1 MAALHNS
8 ALSGA
13 GARAAGRGRRLPPR
27 AALGLVAALSLPALP
42 AAASCTS
49 LAFTAQSTAVNWR
62 GGVGTGYAVFDN
74 ADRVQAV
81 PITVTSSGG
90 TCTYFIT
97 ATLLGPDTY
106 VRRQLIG
113 GGDALKFNVYADSTR
128 STIIRDI
135 PAAGPSDVLVGTFAS
150 NGRVVDNQ
158 TYYFDIPPLQV
169 VHPGSYE
176 TTLLF
181 KLYQGNLVSNQLMQ
195 MQQVRHRA
203 NVYAATE
210 VSLVGQGQPFNR
222 ASVASALD
230 LGNITEQ
237 RIAGPVQ
244 AGLNMRIRTNTGYAV
259 TLQSQYSGMLRLGDT
274 IEGAI
279 PYTLTVNGQATPLSG
294 GAVAALPPAST
305 LTGPDGVNLPI
316 NIVLTPGAGQQRP
329 PAGVYRDVITISV
342 RPY

>member
-1 MAALHNS
+1 
-8 ALSGA
+8 
-13 GARAAGRGRRLPPR
+13 
-27 AALGLVAALSLPALP
+27 
-42 AAASCTS
+42 
-49 LAFTAQSTAVNWR
+49 
-62 GGVGTGYAVFDN
+62 
-74 ADRVQAV
+74 
-81 PITVTSSGG
+81 
-90 TCTYFIT
+90 
-97 ATLLGPDTY
+97 
-106 VRRQLIG
+106 
-113 GGDALKFNVYADSTR
+113 
-128 STIIRDI
+128 
-135 PAAGPSDVLVGTFAS
+135 
-150 NGRVVDNQ
+150 
-158 TYYFDIPPLQV
+158 
-169 VHPGSYE
+169 
-176 TTLLF
+176 
-181 KLYQGNLVSNQLMQ
+181 

-316 NIVLTPGAGQQRP
+316 SIMLTPAAGQQRP